1 MVSGALRDEIVALLA
16 RPHARIESA
25 EVERLAVRL
34 FQWQYAHNA
43 VLARV
48 ADAALDGREVTG
60 IDEVPAVPTDVFK
73 HARVACFAPER
84 TVRTFRTSGTTQ
96 ELRGEHPFEEL
107 ALYEAAAE
115 SAARRWLLPRNTYRF
130 VLLASDEGEAPD
142 SSLSFML
149 ARFAERWGTSD
160 RAFFIARG
168 TLDAEGA
175 ERALDEAA
183 RDGFPVALLGATYGF
198 VHLVDAMGARAVS
211 LPEGSVV
218 MPTGGFKGRSR
229 EVAPDAFHAMLQGR
243 FGVSRAQ
250 IVGEYGMTELT
261 SQAYEAHAEGC
272 APGEFRAPPWTR
284 VTAVDPVSLE
294 RVADGEVGLIRVVD
308 LANVGSSVAIQTS
321 DLGRVTARGF
331 EVLGR
336 APGAAPR
343 GCSRALD
350 AALSGASS

>member
-1 MVSGALRDEIVALLA
+1 MDGTLRDEIAALLA
-16 RPHARIESA
+16 RSHARVESA

-34 FQWQYAHNA
+34 FQWQYARNP

-48 ADAALDGREVTG
+48 ADAALDGREVRG
-60 IDEVPAVPTDVFK
+60 IDEIPAVPTDVFK

-96 ELRGEHPFEEL
+96 DLRGEHPFEDL

-115 SAARRWLLPRNTYRF
+115 SAAKRWLLPRSAYRF

-149 ARFAERWGTSD
+149 ARFATRWGASE
-160 RAFFIARG
+160 RAFFITRG
-168 TLDAEGA
+168 ALDAEGA
-175 ERALDEAA
+175 ERAIAEAA
-183 RDGFPVALLGATYGF
+183 QHGVPVAVLGAAYGF
-198 VHLVDAMGARAVS
+198 VHLVDAMGARTVS

-229 EVAPDAFHAMLQGR
+229 EVAPDVFHAMLQGR
-243 FGVSRAQ
+243 FGVARSQ
-250 IVGEYGMTELT
+250 IVGEYGMTELS

-272 APGEFRAPPWTR
+272 APGEFRAPPWMR
-284 VTAVDPVSLE
+284 VTAVDPVTLE
-294 RVADGEVGLIRVVD
+294 RVADGEIGLIRVVD
-308 LANVGSSVAIQTS
+308 LANAGSSVAIQTS

-336 APGAAPR
+336 APGATPR

-350 AALSGASS
+350 AALSGESP

>member
-1 MVSGALRDEIVALLA
+1 MDGTLRDEIAALLA
-16 RPHARIESA
+16 RSHARVESA

-34 FQWQYAHNA
+34 FQWQYARNP

-48 ADAALDGREVTG
+48 ADAALDGREVRG
-60 IDEVPAVPTDVFK
+60 IDEIPAVPTDVFK

-96 ELRGEHPFEEL
+96 DLRGEHPFEDL

-115 SAARRWLLPRNTYRF
+115 SAAKRWLLPRSAYRF

-149 ARFAERWGTSD
+149 ARFATLWGASE
-160 RAFFIARG
+160 RAFFITRG
-168 TLDAEGA
+168 ALDAEGA
-175 ERALDEAA
+175 ERAIEEAA
-183 RDGFPVALLGATYGF
+183 QQGVPVALLGAAYGF
-198 VHLVDAMGARAVS
+198 VHLVDAMGARSVS

-243 FGVSRAQ
+243 FGVARSQ
-250 IVGEYGMTELT
+250 IVGEYGMTELS

-272 APGEFRAPPWTR
+272 APGEFRAPPWMR

-294 RVADGEVGLIRVVD
+294 RVEDGEVGLIRVVD

-336 APGAAPR
+336 APGATPR

-350 AALSGASS
+350 AALSGESP